1 MARPAAELADMTAA
15 DTTGG
20 PTGQPG
26 PARPPGPPGPAAPA
40 GGADLRSFARGGVLS
55 LIGAAVSTFANV
67 GLVVL
72 ITRGFSKAE
81 AGVFFAATS
90 VFLLALATAQLGTQT
105 GLVYFIA
112 RFRVLDQRHRI
123 GQAIAAAMTPV
134 AIVGLLLA
142 GCLFVFAEP
151 LARVFVAGP
160 PGHFATYLRVLA
172 ACLPL
177 AVFADPL
184 LAATRGFRT
193 QRPTVVIENIGRP
206 LTQVAL
212 TILVVATASTPWLGL
227 AWALPYLPAALLAW
241 VWLTSLHHPPE
252 APVRTRA
259 LWPPRK
265 RAYSPVGENGVE
277 RGSPSA
283 LQDAAAAERGGM
295 KREFWRYT
303 WPQTFTVIAQI
314 ALQRAGI
321 VLVAALSGPAQ
332 AAVFTAATRFLVVGQ
347 LANTALGT
355 TLQPQLGEK
364 LALGDRAAAK
374 TLFETATAWLVLI
387 AWPLYLLCAVFAT
400 PMMAAFGRGY
410 EGGTDVIL
418 VLTGAMLVASASG
431 MVNMVLS
438 MAGRTSWNLVT
449 TVLGLAANLSLNI
462 ILIPHLGV
470 LGAAL
475 AWAAAILI
483 NNVVPL
489 ALIVWSLRIHPYGA
503 ATLVAGGLAGLCFG
517 VLPFLGQAVL
527 GDDLAT
533 LVAVTVLGAI
543 LYAGG
548 CWRFRKP
555 LRLGTLRALRT
566 PARRSN

>member
-1 MARPAAELADMTAA
+1 MTAA
-15 DTTGG
+15 GT
-20 PTGQPG
+20 
-26 PARPPGPPGPAAPA
+26 ASPAAPA
-40 GGADLRSFARGGVLS
+40 PGAGADLRSFARGGALS
-55 LIGAAVSTFANV
+55 LVGAAVSTFANV

-105 GLVYFIA
+105 GLVYFIS

-123 GQAIAAAMTPV
+123 GQAIAVALTPV
-134 AIVGLLLA
+134 GVVGLLLA
-142 GCLFVFAEP
+142 GGLFAFATP
-151 LARVFVAGP
+151 LAHVFVAGP

-172 ACLPL
+172 ICLPL

-193 QRPTVVIENIGRP
+193 QRPTVMIENIGRP

-212 TILVVATASTPWLGL
+212 TLLVIATASTPWLGL

-241 VWLTSLHHPPE
+241 LWLGTLSSRRPAEVP
-252 APVRTRA
+252 
-259 LWPPRK
+259 
-265 RAYSPVGENGVE
+265 
-277 RGSPSA
+277 
-283 LQDAAAAERGGM
+283 AAEPEKGM

-347 LANTALGT
+347 LANTSLGT
-355 TLQPQLGEK
+355 TLQPQLAER
-364 LALGDRAAAK
+364 LALGDRAGAR

-387 AWPLYLLCAVFAT
+387 AWPLYLLCAVFAA

-410 EGGTDVIL
+410 AGGTDVIY

-449 TVLGLAANLSLNI
+449 TLLGLAANLALNV

-483 NNVVPL
+483 NNIVPL

-503 ATLVAGGLAGLCFG
+503 ATLVAGALAALCFG
-517 VLPFLGQAVL
+517 ALPFLARALLGDGYAVL
-527 GDDLAT
+527 AAAT
-533 LVAVTVLGAI
+533 AVGTI
-543 LYAGG
+543 LYGYG

-555 LRLGTLRALRT
+555 LRLGTLRALRS

>member
-15 DTTGG
+15 ETTGSTGSTG
-20 PTGQPG
+20 PT
-26 PARPPGPPGPAAPA
+26 GPAAPA
-40 GGADLRSFARGGVLS
+40 SSADLRSFARGGALS
-55 LIGAAVSTFANV
+55 LVGAAVSTFANV
-67 GLVVL
+67 GMVVL

-90 VFLLALATAQLGTQT
+90 VFLLALAAAQLGTQT
-105 GLVYFIA
+105 GLVYFIS

-123 GQAIAAAMTPV
+123 GQAIAAALTPV
-134 AIVGLLLA
+134 GVVGLLLA
-142 GCLFVFAEP
+142 GCLFAFAAP
-151 LARVFVAGP
+151 LAQVFVAGP

-172 ACLPL
+172 VCLPL
-177 AVFADPL
+177 AVFSDPL

-193 QRPTVVIENIGRP
+193 QRPTVLIENIGRP

-212 TILVVATASTPWLGL
+212 TVVVIATASTPWLGL

-241 VWLTSLHHPPE
+241 LWLGTLNHASE
-252 APVRTRA
+252 APVRARA
-259 LWPPRK
+259 WPARQ
-265 RAYSPVGENGVE
+265 RASSPIDGI
-277 RGSPSA
+277 
-283 LQDAAAAERGGM
+283 

-347 LANTALGT
+347 LANASLGT
-355 TLQPQLGEK
+355 TLQPQLGER
-364 LALGDRAAAK
+364 LALGDRAAAR

-449 TVLGLAANLSLNI
+449 TVLGLAANLGLNI

-503 ATLVAGGLAGLCFG
+503 ATLVAAALAGLCFG
-517 VLPFLGQAVL
+517 ALPFFGRAVL
-527 GDDLAT
+527 GDGFAT
-533 LVAVTVLGAI
+533 LVAVAALGTI

-555 LRLGTLRALRT
+555 LRLETLRALRT
-566 PARRSN
+566 PT

>member
-15 DTTGG
+15 DTTG
-20 PTGQPG
+20 
-26 PARPPGPPGPAAPA
+26 PAAPSS
-40 GGADLRSFARGGVLS
+40 GADLRSFARGGVLS

-212 TILVVATASTPWLGL
+212 TIVVIATASTPWLGL

-241 VWLTSLHHPPE
+241 LWLTSLHHPPE

-259 LWPPRK
+259 WWPPRR
-265 RAYSPVGENGVE
+265 RAYSTVGVQ
-277 RGSPSA
+277 RKSPSA
-283 LQDAAAAERGGM
+283 LQQAAAAERGGM
-295 KREFWRYT
+295 KSEFWRYT

-400 PMMAAFGRGY
+400 PMMAAFGAGY

-517 VLPFLGQAVL
+517 VLPFLGRAVL
-527 GDDLAT
+527 GDGIAT
-533 LVAVTVLGAI
+533 LAGLAALGAI

-548 CWRFRKP
+548 CWRLRKP

-566 PARRSN
+566 PSRRSN

>member
-15 DTTGG
+15 ETTGG
-20 PTGQPG
+20 PGAPG
-26 PARPPGPPGPAAPA
+26 GPPGPATPA
-40 GGADLRSFARGGVLS
+40 AGADLRSFARGGVLS

-105 GLVYFIA
+105 GLVYFIS

-123 GQAIAAAMTPV
+123 GQAIAAALTPV
-134 AIVGLLLA
+134 GVVGLLLGA
-142 GCLFVFAEP
+142 CLFVFAGP
-151 LARVFVAGP
+151 LAQVFVAGP

-172 ACLPL
+172 VCLPL
-177 AVFADPL
+177 AVFAEPL

-193 QRPTVVIENIGRP
+193 QRPTVLIENIGRP
-206 LTQVAL
+206 LTQVVL
-212 TILVVATASTPWLGL
+212 TIIVIVTASTPWLGL

-241 VWLTSLHHPPE
+241 LWLGHLHHPAE

-259 LWPPRK
+259 WWPPRK
-265 RAYSPVGENGVE
+265 KNDLPVRTGTFWSGRGPAEKRA
-277 RGSPSA
+277 A
-283 LQDAAAAERGGM
+283 DGM
-295 KREFWRYT
+295 KGEFWRYT

-347 LANTALGT
+347 LANSSLGT

-364 LALGDRAAAK
+364 LALGDRAAAR

-410 EGGTDVIL
+410 EDGTDAIL

-449 TVLGLAANLSLNI
+449 TVLSLAANLSLNI

-470 LGAAL
+470 LGAAI

-503 ATLVAGGLAGLCFG
+503 ATLVAAGLAGLCFG
-517 VLPFLGQAVL
+517 VLPFVGRAAV
-527 GDDLAT
+527 GDGFAT
-533 LVAVTVLGAI
+533 LAAFATFGAL

-548 CWRFRKP
+548 CWRFRGP
-555 LRLGTLRALRT
+555 LRLGTLRALRS